1 MIPHIVNTQPLRD
14 TAEVTETA
22 HRLLGDED
30 GDVFCYWNGAALDD
44 PVLDV
49 LREPGLRLHRAAGR
63 ARVVLPHASLRLP
76 DIAEPVAR
84 QVQDG
89 VGVRHSP
96 RLPPG
101 ALVLTTGGAV
111 LTTGL
116 GAGTQYI
123 LTRDTAALRALTG
136 LSELLWERAD
146 RYCEEREEPPNE
158 AERQI
163 LGMLVQGLTDRAI
176 ARQLG
181 LSDRTV
187 RRVVA
192 QLMDRLRAQSRFEA
206 GARAA
211 ERGWI

>member
-1 MIPHIVNTQPLRD
+1 MIPHTVSTQPLRD
-14 TAEVTETA
+14 AAEVTETA
-22 HRLLGDED
+22 RRLLGDEE
-30 GDVFCYWNGAALDD
+30 GDVFCYWNGGALDD

-49 LREPGLRLHRAAGR
+49 LREPGLRLRRAAGR
-63 ARVVLPHASLRLP
+63 TRVVLPHAGLRLP
-76 DIAEPVAR
+76 DIAEPMAR
-84 QVQDG
+84 HVQDG

-101 ALVLTTGGAV
+101 ALVLTAGGAV

-116 GAGTQYI
+116 GAGTQYV
-123 LTRDTAALRALTG
+123 LTRDSAALRALSG
-136 LSELLWERAD
+136 LSDLLWERAD
-146 RYCEEREEPPNE
+146 RYHEEREEPPTE
-158 AERQI
+158 SERQL
-163 LGMLVQGLTDRAI
+163 LGMLVRGLTDHAI

-192 QLMDRLRAQSRFEA
+192 QLMDRLRARSRFEA